1 MPAKLYLG
9 QAFKLVFQTLPVLG
23 ARLITGGL
31 VALGLIAYV
40 VVGLA
45 LAVGAAALWEPL
57 GFIVAIPAVI
67 GFGFLARWA
76 NINHLYMLKAA
87 HAAVLTYRIRHGEAP
102 EGLQVSFG
110 KQRVRERFGSP
121 EALYRVDRKLSR
133 TVRRFNRQFTR
144 GVNRLPIPGA
154 KFLHSVV
161 GKFSRMMTQHI
172 DQAIL
177 SRAYVQT
184 DDDPW
189 GVARDG
195 MVLYAQ
201 AWKPVFANAL
211 ALSVLGLV
219 EFIVLLVLLAI
230 PVLAL
235 STVASLPVTIGFAV
249 AAFIIA
255 YMLKVAV
262 SDAFSLAA
270 TLLAFHHAT
279 EGVEPDPA
287 WRERLDQAINPFGD
301 LVRKA
306 GAAVAPHTRTPSS
319 AENPL
324 TS

>member
-1 MPAKLYLG
+1 MPTKLYLG

-31 VALGLIAYV
+31 VALGLVAYV
-40 VVGLA
+40 VAGVALVVG
-45 LAVGAAALWEPL
+45 VAALWEPL
-57 GFIVAIPAVI
+57 GFLVGIPTVI
-67 GFGFLARWA
+67 GFGFLIRWA
-76 NINHLYMLKAA
+76 TINHLYMLKAA

-102 EGLQVSFG
+102 EGLQVVFG
-110 KQRVRERFGSP
+110 KQRVRERFGSA
-121 EALYRVDRKLSR
+121 ENLHRIDRKLAR

-144 GVNRLPIPGA
+144 GLNRIPVPGA
-154 KFLHSVV
+154 RVFHRVV

-172 DQAIL
+172 NHAIL
-177 SRAYVQT
+177 SRAYVQP

-189 GVARDG
+189 AIARDG

-219 EFIVLLVLLAI
+219 EFILLLVLLAL
-230 PVLAL
+230 PVLAV
-235 STVASLPVTIGFAV
+235 SAVAALPVTIGFGA

-279 EGVEPDPA
+279 AGVEPDPV
-287 WRERLDQAINPFGD
+287 WRERLDQAINPFGV

-306 GAAVAPHTRTPSS
+306 GAAVAPHPTATS
-319 AENPL
+319 AAKNRPMP
-324 TS
+324 

>member
-1 MPAKLYLG
+1 MPTKLYLVE
-9 QAFKLVFQTLPVLG
+9 AFKLVFQTLPVLG

-31 VALGLIAYV
+31 VALGLIAYAV
-40 VVGLA
+40 LGLT
-45 LAVGAAALWEPL
+45 LAAGAAALWEPL
-57 GFIVAIPAVI
+57 GFIVGLPALI

-87 HAAVLTYRIRHGEAP
+87 HAAVLTHRIRHGQAP
-102 EGLQVSFG
+102 EGLQVSYG
-110 KQRVRERFGSP
+110 RQRVRERFGNA

-133 TVRRFNRQFTR
+133 TVRRFNRQFAR
-144 GVNRLPIPGA
+144 GLNRLPIPGA
-154 KFLHSVV
+154 KVLHGVV

-172 DQAIL
+172 NQAIL

-189 GVARDG
+189 VVTRDG

-211 ALSVLGLV
+211 ALGLLGIV

-230 PVLAL
+230 PVLTL

-279 EGVEPDPA
+279 EGVDPDPV

-306 GAAVAPHTRTPSS
+306 GAAVAPHASAASS
-319 AENPL
+319 AETPL